1 MKIDLN
7 PSDFNSKEQFVR
19 AALEKARNAAHQA
32 WDEEFSD
39 RSKSIEKEV
48 AALSKTELT
57 RRLVKLLS
65 RSNRARAVI
74 DESTRSKAKNLRKK
88 GLNVKEIA
96 VELGISIPSVYNITK
111 G

>member
-19 AALEKARNAAHQA
+19 AVLERARNAAHQV

-48 AALSKTELT
+48 AALSKNELT

-65 RSNRARAVI
+65 RSNRARAI
-74 DESTRSKAKNLRKK
+74 INESTRVKAKTLRKK